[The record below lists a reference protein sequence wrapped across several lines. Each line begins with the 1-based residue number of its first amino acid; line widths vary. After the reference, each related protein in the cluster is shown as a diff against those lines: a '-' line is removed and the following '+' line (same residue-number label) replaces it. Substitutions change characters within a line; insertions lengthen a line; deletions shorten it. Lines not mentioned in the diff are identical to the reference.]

1 MKLSVYGIH
10 AEIGHS
16 PVLDP
21 DFYPMHLFN
30 EAFLKTATKPIGIA
44 VERAG
49 GEMAV
54 CRTFIHGTA
63 ELAEADRYFIRRL
76 VKTLLWMKG
85 GYKVYCD
92 NEEMFHYLHDTAF
105 CDGGEQDFDYHY
117 FTNIFEKPFEVLFAE
132 TLPEAKDSP
141 KPMGGHLEGCR
152 IGFDA
157 GGSDRKVSAVID
169 GETVYSE
176 EVVWFPK
183 TNPDPD
189 YHYEGIVS
197 ALKSAA
203 EHMPRVDAVGVSSA
217 GVYIKDRTMSASL
230 FLAVPKDLYDTKVK
244 DIYIRAITD
253 TFGKDIPFCVV
264 NDGDVTAL
272 AGAMSLEDNN
282 VLGIAMGTSEAGGYV
297 DANGC
302 IT

>member
-10 AEIGHS
+10 AEIRHS

-92 NEEMFHYLHDTAF
+92 R
-105 CDGGEQDFDYHY
+105 
-117 FTNIFEKPFEVLFAE
+117 
-132 TLPEAKDSP
+132 S
-141 KPMGGHLEGCR
+141 
-152 IGFDA
+152 GF
-157 GGSDRKVSAVID
+157 
-169 GETVYSE
+169 
-176 EVVWFPK
+176 
-183 TNPDPD
+183 
-189 YHYEGIVS
+189 
-197 ALKSAA
+197 
-203 EHMPRVDAVGVSSA
+203 
-217 GVYIKDRTMSASL
+217 
-230 FLAVPKDLYDTKVK
+230 
-244 DIYIRAITD
+244 
-253 TFGKDIPFCVV
+253 
-264 NDGDVTAL
+264 
-272 AGAMSLEDNN
+272 
-282 VLGIAMGTSEAGGYV
+282 
-297 DANGC
+297 
-302 IT
+302 